1 VYERDDRALRAMA
14 KTNLL
19 AAVEF
24 DTGTAPGQ
32 SDWAFNQ
39 YSAALTTV
47 IAINTD
53 AFSRAV
59 QAGQAGT
66 SGWTGVFPAAG
77 VLLIVV
83 LTVIGVRPRL
93 AEYR

>member
-1 VYERDDRALRAMA
+1 MA

-39 YSAALTTV
+39 YSAALTSV
-47 IAINTD
+47 ITINHD

-66 SGWTGVFPAAG
+66 SAWTGVFPAAG
-77 VLLIVV
+77 VVLIVV